1 MGLFDWIWKKP
12 NIDVARYNDGYFK
25 TLTAYRPHFTTW
37 NGSLY
42 ESELVRSA
50 IDARA
55 RNISKL
61 KVEIQGAA
69 KPTLQTKLRLKPN
82 NWQTWSQFLY
92 RTSTILD
99 MHNTAVIVPVYDEL
113 LNPVGYYT
121 VLPER
126 CEIVEVDGVPF
137 LRYTFKNGQTA
148 ANYLEECAILTK
160 FQYSSDFFGERNDAL
175 NTTMKMIHLDNQ
187 GVEEAVKNGAT
198 FRFMAKMNNFQ
209 KTEDIKK
216 ERQRFNEL
224 NLKSEDGGGLLLFPN
239 TYTEIKQIDQKA
251 YTVPE
256 AELKEIRTNVYNY
269 FAVNEDILQSK
280 AYGDAW
286 SAFYESVIEP
296 FAIQFSETMTQALF
310 SDRERAQGSLLVA
323 TSNRLQYMTTKEKLD
338 VSSAMFDRGIWNRD
352 DVRDVWNMPPLPDG
366 QGQAYIIRGE
376 YITISED
383 GSFTREGTDQTGG
396 EADADQGQ

>member
-1 MGLFDWIWKKP
+1 MSLFDWIFKKP
-12 NIDVARYNDGYFK
+12 NIDVARHNDGYFK

-37 NGSLY
+37 NGKIY
-42 ESELVRSA
+42 ESELVRAA

-99 MHNTAVIVPVYDEL
+99 MHNTVVIVPVYDEL
-113 LNPVGYYT
+113 MNPIGYT
-121 VLPER
+121 PVLPTR
-126 CEIVEVDGVPF
+126 CEIVENDGVPF
-137 LRYTFKNGQTA
+137 LRYEFSHGLKA
-148 ANYLEECAILTK
+148 ATYLAECAILTK
-160 FQYSSDFFGERNDAL
+160 FQYRSDFFGESNHAL
-175 NTTMKMIHLDNQ
+175 DPTMKMIHLNDEA
-187 GVEEAVKNGAT
+187 VAEAVKNGAT
-198 FRFMAKMNNFQ
+198 YRFMARVNNFS
-209 KTEDIKK
+209 KTEDLKK
-216 ERQRFNEL
+216 ERQRFNET
-224 NLKSEDGGGLLLFPN
+224 NFKNEEGNGGLLLFPN
-239 TYTEIKQIDQKA
+239 TYADIKQIEQDA

-286 SAFYESVIEP
+286 AAFYESVIEP

-310 SDRERAQGSLLVA
+310 SDRERAAGALIMA
-323 TSNRLQYMTTKEKLD
+323 TSNRLQYLTTTEKLN
-338 VSSAMFDRGIWNRD
+338 VSSQMLDRGAMNRDEIRDIWNL
-352 DVRDVWNMPPLPDG
+352 PPLPDG
-366 QGQAYIIRGE
+366 QGQRYTIRGE
-376 YITISED
+376 YYMIDEN
-383 GSFTREGTDQTGG
+383 GNFTREGDYNN
-396 EADADQGQ
+396 AS

>member
-1 MGLFDWIWKKP
+1 MGLFDFIFKP
-12 NIDVARYNDGYFK
+12 KNVELSREADSYFR

-37 NGSLY
+37 NGKLY

-55 RNISKL
+55 RHVSKL

-69 KPTLQTKLRLKPN
+69 RPTLQTKLRLKPN

-92 RTSTILD
+92 RLSTILD
-99 MHNTAVIVPVYDEL
+99 MQNTAVIVPVYDEL
-113 LNPVGYYT
+113 MNTVGYYP
-121 VLPER
+121 VLPR
-126 CEIVEVDGVPF
+126 KCEIVQDDDGTPF
-137 LRYTFKNGQTA
+137 LRYEFANGERA
-148 ANYLEECAILTK
+148 ADYLEECAIMTK
-160 FQYSSDFFGERNDAL
+160 FQYKDDFFGETNHAL
-175 NTTMKMIHLDNQ
+175 DPTMSLVHMNNEGIK
-187 GVEEAVKNGAT
+187 EAIRNGAT
-198 FRFMAKMNNFQ
+198 YRFAARMTNFSN
-209 KTEDIKK
+209 TEDLKR
-216 ERQRFNEL
+216 ERQRFSEA
-224 NLKSEDGGGLLLFPN
+224 NLKADEANGGLLLFPN
-239 TYTEIKQIDQKA
+239 TYADIKELQNKG

-256 AELKEIRTNVYNY
+256 AELREIRTSVYNY

-286 SAFYESVIEP
+286 AAFYESVVEP
-296 FAIQFSETMTQALF
+296 FAIQFSETMTQAMF
-310 SDRERAQGSLLVA
+310 SDRERAQGSLMMA

-352 DVRDVWNMPPLPDG
+352 NVREVWNMAPLPDG

-383 GSFTREGTDQTGG
+383 GSFTREGTETGG
-396 EADADQGQ
+396 ESNE

>member
-1 MGLFDWIWKKP
+1 MGLFNWIFKKP
-12 NIDVARYNDGYFK
+12 NIDVARHNDGYFK

-37 NGSLY
+37 NGKIY
-42 ESELVRSA
+42 ESELVRAA

-99 MHNTAVIVPVYDEL
+99 MHNTVVIVPVYDEL
-113 LNPVGYYT
+113 MNPIGYT
-121 VLPER
+121 PVLPTR
-126 CEIVEVDGVPF
+126 CEIVENDGVPF
-137 LRYTFKNGQTA
+137 LRYEFSHGLKA
-148 ANYLEECAILTK
+148 ATYLAECAILTK
-160 FQYSSDFFGERNDAL
+160 FQYRSDFFGESNHAL
-175 NTTMKMIHLDNQ
+175 DPTMKMIHLNDEA
-187 GVEEAVKNGAT
+187 VAEAVKNGAT
-198 FRFMAKMNNFQ
+198 YRFMARVNNFS
-209 KTEDIKK
+209 KTEDLKK
-216 ERQRFNEL
+216 ERQRFNET
-224 NLKSEDGGGLLLFPN
+224 NFKNEEGNGGLLLFPN
-239 TYTEIKQIDQKA
+239 TYADIKQIEQDA

-286 SAFYESVIEP
+286 AAFYESVIEP

-310 SDRERAQGSLLVA
+310 SDRERAAGALIMA
-323 TSNRLQYMTTKEKLD
+323 TSNRLQYLTTTEKLN
-338 VSSAMFDRGIWNRD
+338 VSSQMLDRGAMNRDEIRDIWNL
-352 DVRDVWNMPPLPDG
+352 PPLPDG
-366 QGQAYIIRGE
+366 QGQRYTIRGE
-376 YITISED
+376 YYMIDEN
-383 GSFTREGTDQTGG
+383 GNFTREGDNNN
-396 EADADQGQ
+396 AS

>member
-55 RNISKL
+55 RHISKL

-121 VLPER
+121 GLPDR

-137 LRYTFKNGQTA
+137 LRYKFKNGQSA

-175 NTTMKMIHLDNQ
+175 DTTMKMIHLDNQ

-209 KTEDIKK
+209 KSEDIKK
-216 ERQRFNEL
+216 ERQRFNEM
-224 NLKSEDGGGLLLFPN
+224 NLKGEDGGGLLLFPN
-239 TYTEIKQIDQKA
+239 TYSEIKQIDQKA

-269 FAVNEDILQSK
+269 FAVNEDVLQSK

-286 SAFYESVIEP
+286 SAFYESVVEP
-296 FAIQFSETMTQALF
+296 FAIQFSETMTQAIF
-310 SDRERAQGSLLVA
+310 SDRERAQGSLLMA
-323 TSNRLQYMTTKEKLD
+323 TSNRLQYMTTKEKME
-338 VSSAMFDRGIWNRD
+338 VSASMFDRGIWNRD
-352 DVRDVWNMPPLPDG
+352 DVRDVWNMAPLPDG

-396 EADADQGQ
+396 EANADQE